1 MSPSPRTITKP
12 QAGGCP
18 CPAPGRGLTC
28 SEKTAREK
36 WRTER
41 GRTAATRVL
50 SSGRSHSAGLSFPP
64 FHRLLATS
72 SLFLS
77 VSTHNQENP
86 NKYNTRDAPSFKNT
100 NPKPPLTPYHPLAT
114 VSAEADSNRNFSVL
128 LFLGRFVNWLI
139 CPFPPL
145 LFFFLRRTLWL
156 YLSVPLWFY
165 LQTNPESN
173 HFSKTILPPRPSTAL
188 SGLCYCPSFLLVPML
203 KSVLV
208 MSLLKILHEPYFLS
222 CFQLF
227 TQISPPSGRPSQSTL
242 FKRANP
248 TPTSLSYFL
257 PYFSL

>member
-50 SSGRSHSAGLSFPP
+50 SSERSHSAGLSFPP

-145 LFFFLRRTLWL
+145 LFFFPPQNSLTLSL
-156 YLSVPLWFY
+156 CTIVILS
-165 LQTNPESN
+165 SN
-173 HFSKTILPPRPSTAL
+173 KPGIQP
-188 SGLCYCPSFLLVPML
+188 
-203 KSVLV
+203 
-208 MSLLKILHEPYFLS
+208 LLKNHSSTQAKHRPLRPVLLS
-222 CFQLF
+222 QLP
-227 TQISPPSGRPSQSTL
+227 IGPH
-242 FKRANP
+242 A
-248 TPTSLSYFL
+248 
-257 PYFSL
+257 